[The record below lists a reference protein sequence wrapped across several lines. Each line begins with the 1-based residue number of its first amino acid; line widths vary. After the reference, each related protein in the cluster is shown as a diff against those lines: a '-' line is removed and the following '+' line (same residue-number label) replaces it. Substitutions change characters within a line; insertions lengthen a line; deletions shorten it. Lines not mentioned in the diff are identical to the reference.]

1 MKVNTRTTTVLLAAT
16 VAALPAVAFGREA
29 AKPLDEPVSV
39 ASLADSLKPLKDHFN
54 AHTDKTRFVAI
65 LSPT

>member
-16 VAALPAVAFGREA
+16 VAALPVVAFEREG

-39 ASLADSLKPLKDHFN
+39 ASLADSLKPLKDRFN
-54 AHTDKTRFVAI
+54 AHRDKTRFVAI